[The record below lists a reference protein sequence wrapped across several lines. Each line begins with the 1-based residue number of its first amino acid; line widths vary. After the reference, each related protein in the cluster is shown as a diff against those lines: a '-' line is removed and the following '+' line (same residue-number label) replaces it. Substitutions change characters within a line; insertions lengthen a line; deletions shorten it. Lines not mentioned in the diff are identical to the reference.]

1 MTLSASSRVPS
12 VSPRAALSARDAVIV
27 DLRSPAEFAEDHL
40 PGAHNVP
47 LFNDAERAIVGT
59 LYCRASPDAAL
70 DAGRELVRAR
80 IDALV
85 GEIAELARWDLPA
98 VDLAQRLESWTEG
111 GIEALDRA
119 LAAETCETIPERPL
133 ILHCWRGGLR
143 SRSVTSFVRALG
155 LERAVALE
163 GGYRAYR
170 EHVRGGLDSW
180 VAPAVYVLRGLTG
193 VGKTLVLRELAGLR
207 PEWVL
212 DLEGLAG
219 HRGSILG
226 MVGLA
231 PATQKTFESRL
242 LARLEQGFPGPCV
255 LEGESRKVGDTILPA
270 RVWNALDSG
279 INLELTASLA
289 RRVEV
294 LSEDYLARD
303 ENRAAIAEQLPFIE
317 QRLGP
322 LKFAGALTALLSQ
335 GRDREL
341 IEILL
346 ERYYDP
352 LYRQSG
358 KQRVYA
364 AKIDAGDPA
373 RAAQAIAHWIEA
385 QLLAPSR

>member
-1 MTLSASSRVPS
+1 MALSASSRVPA
-12 VSPRAALSARDAVIV
+12 VTPRAALSARDAVIV

-85 GEIAELARWDLPA
+85 GEIAELAHWDLPA
-98 VDLAQRLESWTEG
+98 LDLAQRLESWTEG

-119 LAAETCETIPERPL
+119 LAAEPCGTMPERPL

-170 EHVRGGLDSW
+170 EHVRAGLDSW

-193 VGKTLVLRELAGLR
+193 VGKTLVLRELARLR

-226 MVGLA
+226 MVGLE
-231 PATQKTFESRL
+231 PCTQKTFESRL

-255 LEGESRKVGDTILPA
+255 LEGESRKVGDTILPP
-270 RVWNALDSG
+270 RVWAALDSG

-294 LSEDYLARD
+294 LSEDYLAQAD
-303 ENRAAIAEQLPFIE
+303 NRAAIAEQLPFIE

-322 LKFAGALTALLSQ
+322 VKFAGALTALLSQ

-341 IEILL
+341 IEVLL

-364 AKIDAGDPA
+364 AKIDAGDPV
-373 RAAQAIAHWIEA
+373 RAAQAIEHWIEVRSA
-385 QLLAPSR
+385 AMAR